1 MIHKLSLLEL
11 NTSIQ
16 EIIKQKFSE
25 TVWVIGEISEL
36 KINRN
41 GHCYLELIE
50 RDSLND
56 KIIAKARAT
65 IWAFTFRMLKPYFKN
80 STGYELI
87 SGIKILIKANV
98 EFHELYGFSLNILD
112 IDPNYTIGDLARKKA
127 EIINQ
132 LEEEGGLNMNKDIL
146 LPLVPQ
152 KIAIISSETAAG
164 YQDFINQLRN
174 NPYNYKFYYKLFP
187 SIMQGNQT
195 EESIIS
201 SLEKIFNYEDIFDVV
216 VIIRGGGSQSDL
228 SYFDSYQLAAN
239 VAQFPLPVLTGI
251 GHDKDES
258 IVDLVAHTKLKTPT
272 AVAEFIID
280 KVLEFDNELNYYKE
294 ESTELIQDY
303 IDQQKYL
310 LSNYSSLIVPLV
322 KSKIVKRNS
331 QLNLITEK
339 FKNKIQAIF
348 ETRNSFFKNRVNMI
362 QYVSKKYINNHNL
375 KIKLSQEILHRNTSF
390 LFKKNQLQLENIESR
405 LNLLKP
411 ENILRRGFSITYL
424 NNKIIKDYKDVSE
437 NDVVLTKLYKGY
449 LRSSIQKKS
458 ANNE

>member
-132 LEEEGGLNMNKDIL
+132 LEEEGVLNMNKDIL

-411 ENILRRGFSITYL
+411 ENILRRGFSITF
-424 NNKIIKDYKDVSE
+424 KQQDY
-437 NDVVLTKLYKGY
+437 
-449 LRSSIQKKS
+449 
-458 ANNE
+458 